1 MGLFLSFSIIVP
13 FKNVYYHCVFL
24 DLFKGRRY
32 ISFELEPQLGTSC
45 TLQHVRWAY
54 LLVHGY
60 GQSEGPGAPALE
72 LELPSHVWFL
82 WPLFLARPTPEA
94 PDAALL
100 RHNKAPR
107 PPCGLGN
114 SVGGGRWSRSTRW
127 WCPGRLWLAS
137 RLERRFRWAPRS
149 RFGARQEAKALSQS
163 SPPLRGALGAMSVL
177 VIGAAGAVGKRLI
190 KALAARGERIVAV
203 DRAPELPDAIRD
215 LVTFAAQR
223 FSTFSHAFFIVFSC
237 FFIFF
242 HMVLDD
248 LKPVRV

>member
-1 MGLFLSFSIIVP
+1 MGLFLSFSIMVP
-13 FKNVYYHCVFL
+13 FKNVYYCYVFL

-100 RHNKAPR
+100 RHNKAPT
-107 PPCGLGN
+107 
-114 SVGGGRWSRSTRW
+114 SVWFREGRYRW
-127 WCPGRLWLAS
+127 RQVEQVYEVVVPR
-137 RLERRFRWAPRS
+137 APL
-149 RFGARQEAKALSQS
+149 LSQS
-163 SPPLRGALGAMSVL
+163 FGASIFAGRRAAVSVP
-177 VIGAAGAVGKRLI
+177 GRRPRL
-190 KALAARGERIVAV
+190 
-203 DRAPELPDAIRD
+203 
-215 LVTFAAQR
+215 
-223 FSTFSHAFFIVFSC
+223 
-237 FFIFF
+237 
-242 HMVLDD
+242 
-248 LKPVRV
+248 